1 MPKEITVRRLPYSG
15 FSNDNRF
22 EVVKSDGGSS
32 DYYDLPQGCETL
44 QDIIAK
50 KDMSFTQ
57 GNIFKAAYRW
67 DHKPD
72 LAYNLRKIIWFA
84 EDALRRL
91 EVQNE
96 DRPNGS
102 GENSGA

>member
-15 FSNDNRF
+15 FSDDNRF

-32 DYYDLPQGCETL
+32 KYYDLPQGCETL
-44 QDIIAK
+44 QDVIVKNNMQWNQA
-50 KDMSFTQ
+50 
-57 GNIFKAAYRW
+57 NILKAAYRW

-91 EVQNE
+91 EEQYERGHESTGE
-96 DRPNGS
+96 DS
-102 GENSGA
+102 GT